1 MFIYARYLV
10 TNNQIGK
17 IIIASPDTD
26 VLIIACFLF
35 IKSFFSSSEL
45 WLKECQPFALQCCP
59 WHMWKIWC
67 YLLHVSYSCLC
78 INWLWFN
85 LKFHR
90 YWQKTTIKLL
100 QAKRSQLQSLYD
112 LGDLVEAQLNSD
124 TVNDTIKFV
133 IWLYDKTADT
143 NQINKIHYKLFA
155 QKKKK
160 ILKIYHQQKMHLS
173 NTSGK
178 FLISCLLGK
187 TQYILWLICH
197 QPLEM
202 DGKNKT
208 DT

>member
-45 WLKECQPFALQCCP
+45 WFKECQPFALQCCP

-100 QAKRSQLQSLYD
+100 QTKISQLQSLYD

-155 QKKKK
+155 QKKKSWK
-160 ILKIYHQQKMHLS
+160 STTNKRCTYPTHQASFLS
-173 NTSGK
+173 AVYLEKRNTS
-178 FLISCLLGK
+178 
-187 TQYILWLICH
+187 Y
-197 QPLEM
+197 
-202 DGKNKT
+202 N
-208 DT
+208 